1 MIAVAQDPYT
11 RKLLLDWFVELDT
24 PEGFRAEL
32 VEGEFVLTPVP
43 DGHHEHCISRIV
55 RQLHRRSEFDLQFS
69 GNKGLKLGQA
79 HGLPQD
85 HVIPDG
91 TIVARAPRLFRGAP
105 PWMPCEGVTMV
116 LEVTFTR
123 PDIDSEVKRRCYA
136 RGGIPL
142 YLLVDRDASSTTL
155 FSEPEKDDY
164 RRLCTAAFGRPLTL
178 PDPFAFDLDTT
189 DFL

>member
-1 MIAVAQDPYT
+1 MAQDPYT
-11 RKLLLDWFVELDT
+11 QKLLLDWFVELDT

-32 VEGEFVLTPVP
+32 VEGEFVLTSLP

-55 RQLHRRSEFDLQFS
+55 NQLHQRCDFDVQFS
-69 GNKGLKLGQA
+69 GNKGLKLKNAVGQ
-79 HGLPQD
+79 PQD

-91 TIVARAPRLFRGAP
+91 TVVARAPQLFRGAP
-105 PWMPCEGVTMV
+105 PWMPSAGVTMV

-123 PDIDSEVKRRCYA
+123 PEIDRGAKRRCYA

-142 YLLVDRDASSTTL
+142 YLLVDRDASATTL
-155 FSEPEKDDY
+155 FTEPEKGDY
-164 RRLCTAAFGRPLTL
+164 LRSHTTAFGGPLTL
-178 PDPFAFDLDTT
+178 PEPFAFDLDTT

>member
-1 MIAVAQDPYT
+1 MAQDPYT
-11 RKLLLDWFVELDT
+11 QKLLLDWFVELET

-32 VEGEFVLTPVP
+32 VEGEFVLTSLP
-43 DGHHEHCISRIV
+43 DGHHAHCISRIV
-55 RQLHRRSEFDLQFS
+55 GQLLRRSDFDVQFS
-69 GNKGLKLGQA
+69 GNKGLKLRNADG
-79 HGLPQD
+79 HPQD

-123 PDIDSEVKRRCYA
+123 PEVDRVAKRRSYA
-136 RGGIPL
+136 RGGIPF

-155 FSEPEKDDY
+155 FIEPQKGDY
-164 RRLCTAAFGRPLTL
+164 LRSCTAAFGKPLVL
-178 PDPFAFDLDTT
+178 PDPFSFDLDTT
-189 DFL
+189 AFL